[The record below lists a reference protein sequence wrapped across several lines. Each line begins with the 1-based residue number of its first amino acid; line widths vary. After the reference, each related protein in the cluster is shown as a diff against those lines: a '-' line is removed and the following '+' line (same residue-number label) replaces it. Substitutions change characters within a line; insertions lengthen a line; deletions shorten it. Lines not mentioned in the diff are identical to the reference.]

1 MWVPGC
7 RGEGADRGPEGAS
20 RSREQACEQGRESRE
35 GASSQVT
42 LEVFTQPRPTSYFS
56 LHLAWIHL
64 YASEGAIAL
73 EPAGGL
79 ERMLR
84 VGMLVVVCFEGAAS
98 THEDAHA
105 GGLIVLGGHG
115 VLSVD
120 GPDAEGVLPV
130 QHVTEAVP
138 VRWIGESARD
148 GRVDRDRR
156 AFPGVGDRV
165 IGGCRAPVEPRSV
178 PTYGRATRPA
188 SRARGGPGVRPVP
201 ARCDHPAGGPSERA
215 CAIRSPGGAV
225 SR

>member
-1 MWVPGC
+1 MRVPGH
-7 RGEGADRGPEGAS
+7 RGEGAGRAPEES
-20 RSREQACEQGRESRE
+20 PRTREQACEQVREAE
-35 GASSQVT
+35 GGASSQVT

-156 AFPGVGDRV
+156 AFPRRRRSRDRRV
-165 IGGCRAPVEPRSV
+165 SRPRRAPLRPHVRSRHPSRV
-178 PTYGRATRPA
+178 TGARRAWGA
-188 SRARGGPGVRPVP
+188 
-201 ARCDHPAGGPSERA
+201 AGAGQV
-215 CAIRSPGGAV
+215 RSPGRR
-225 SR
+225 SE